1 MYAVFVDGVEVKRY
15 PHKIQANIY
24 LIMRGFAHRSR
35 FGSWLNN
42 RVKVVEVDNV

>member
-24 LIMRGFAHRSR
+24 LIMHGFAYRSR
-35 FGSWLNN
+35 FGSWLDG
-42 RVKVVEVDNV
+42 RTKVLKIKK